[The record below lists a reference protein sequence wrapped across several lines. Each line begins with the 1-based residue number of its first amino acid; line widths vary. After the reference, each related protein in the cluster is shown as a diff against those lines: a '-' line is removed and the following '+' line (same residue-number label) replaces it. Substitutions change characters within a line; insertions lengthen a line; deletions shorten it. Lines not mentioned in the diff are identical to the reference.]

1 MPNPNKPS
9 GLVPVSYLNGAP
21 WTGGGRVY
29 CIPDTDDTNAFAI
42 GDPVDIAGGADSN
55 GVPTITLATA
65 GTGNPVLG
73 CIVSGAGALSYGSS
87 YGVPAESPIVIP
99 ATKARNYYVLVADD
113 PNIIFEIQE
122 EATGT
127 ALTAADV
134 GLNGN
139 LVSGT
144 NNGYISPV
152 GSSIGQVQLQVPPF
166 NFAFSALTKSRTTLL
181 GIMRSGWFS
190 SITTATALVRS
201 ESKERRRPCLAA

>member
-99 ATKARNYYVLVADD
+99 ATKTRNYYVLVADD

-144 NNGYISPV
+144 NNGYISGWQLDRTGTAV
-152 GSSIGQVQLQVPPF
+152 GATIQLRLLGLNQKQNNAFGDYAKWLAFINNHRYRVGQV
-166 NFAFSALTKSRTTLL
+166 
-181 GIMRSGWFS
+181 GI
-190 SITTATALVRS
+190 
-201 ESKERRRPCLAA
+201 

>member
-144 NNGYISPV
+144 NNGYISGWQLDRTGTAAGATIQLRLLGLNQKQNNAFGDYAKWLV
-152 GSSIGQVQLQVPPF
+152 FINNHRYRVGQV
-166 NFAFSALTKSRTTLL
+166 
-181 GIMRSGWFS
+181 GI
-190 SITTATALVRS
+190 
-201 ESKERRRPCLAA
+201 